1 MLPIPARQ
9 KVLYGTGHDGNIEN
23 NYTKSGYWAT
33 RSGAFQSSPPERAAF
48 NFVTSRTGSAVGNP
62 LSPDTKRDVTA
73 IYNKPEFMSGRRLRG
88 SGILLE
94 THVDHCIP
102 DNANANVTLVSPANA
117 GTGDDA
123 KVWGAD
129 GGAAKLANIA
139 WRIAEAVNNVG
150 NYVIYISLQNE
161 PDGNPNRCCA
171 VGTAGTTVAPFSNGS
186 AIDETTFVSRL
197 VAIQKA
203 AWNELRSPQRSYN
216 LQPRDG
222 IALITSP
229 LSEDGKRGTRASH
242 LATTFYGFLGHN
254 NGEVM
259 NYANGVGFHFY
270 DRPVFAWRNTS
281 PGDTVSSLYH
291 VWKAVQQAQTAS
303 GNGARHF
310 VVCNEGGSNER
321 MMVNTRRTAWNHAL
335 TSQQEALGN
344 KTEAWDAANAPAH
357 AALLPARRREK
368 AWRIGGLAYNC
379 AAYAVALWVYYSY
392 SGSPHDSM
400 VLAPDYEGFA
410 PREIAWNA
418 YKYFFDWESYR
429 VTGPGPWTLPLVAK
443 PFRDATSNVTL
454 ARIGYHD
461 MHNGMVVH
469 DYGATISDPMGTLA
483 PWYEWR
489 RATFSNGSVALA
501 APVSGQG
508 AQENA
513 VAWCAV
519 LPGHATYSVQVAYS
533 GNTGTVRLRAIGY
546 NYLNGLATQVATAT
560 AAAGTLTIT
569 FTGMPHMHPRVPAI
583 PRVVIQVESTAAATF
598 GAPVIAGA

>member
-9 KVLYGTGHDGNIEN
+9 KVLYGTGHDGNVEGFKD
-23 NYTKSGYWAT
+23 TAAYWSLRAQ
-33 RSGAFQSSPPERAAF
+33 AFQGSPPERGAWGFQGNSDAG
-48 NFVTSRTGSAVGNP
+48 VVGNA
-62 LSPDTKRDVTA
+62 LSSDTKTK
-73 IYNKPEFMSGRRLRG
+73 IIGTYSKPEFLAGRKLRG
-88 SGILLE
+88 SGILLSVHIDRC
-94 THVDHCIP
+94 TP
-102 DNANANVTLVSPANA
+102 DNGNAAVTLVSVANA
-117 GTGDDA
+117 GTGDDV

-139 WRIAEAVNNVG
+139 WRISEAANNLAD
-150 NYVIYISLQNE
+150 YLIYIVTENE
-161 PDGNPNRCCA
+161 PDGNPVRCCA
-171 VGTAGTTVAPFSNGS
+171 VGAAGQTVAPFSNGD

-197 VAIQKA
+197 VAMHKA
-203 AWNELRSPQRSYN
+203 AWTELRSPTRKYN
-216 LQPRDG
+216 RQPRHHV
-222 IALITSP
+222 ALITAA
-229 LSEDGKRGTRASH
+229 LSEDAKRATRAGH
-242 LATTFYGFLGHN
+242 LSTTFYGFLGYN
-254 NGEVM
+254 NGEIL
-259 NYANGVGFHFY
+259 NYADGIGFHFY
-270 DRPVFAWRNTS
+270 DRPSFIWRNTN
-281 PGDTVSSLYH
+281 PGSTNESMYH
-291 VWKAVQQAQTAS
+291 VWAALQQAQTAA
-303 GNGARHF
+303 GTGQKHF
-310 VVCNEGGSNER
+310 LLCNEGGSNER
-321 MMVNTRRTAWNHAL
+321 MMLANQRTVWNHAL
-335 TSQQEALGN
+335 TDPQVALGA
-344 KTEAWDAANAPAH
+344 KTEAWDVVNAPAH

-368 AWRIGGLAYNC
+368 AWRMGGLAYNC
-379 AAYAVALWVYYSY
+379 AAYAVALWSYYSY
-392 SGSPHDSM
+392 VGSPHDSM

-489 RATFSNGSVALA
+489 RATFSAGSLVLA

-519 LPGHATYSVQVAYS
+519 LPGHASYEVKIAYS

-546 NYLNGLATQVATAT
+546 DYLNGLATQVATAT
-560 AAAGTLTIT
+560 AAAGTLAIT
-569 FTGMPHMHPRVPAI
+569 FTCRPHMHPRVPAI

-598 GAPVIAGA
+598 GAPVISGA